1 MSKVHLF
8 NPEND
13 IALASGVQQ
22 FTAPKAAVALRNAGA
37 ALPIW
42 YAQPTDRILAYGI
55 NAKWLESIQCN
66 FGIDVDLFDHR
77 SFDIYAPSPWGW
89 SAAVHHEFAIE
100 GFSKEHLPS
109 LKQIEQWRQ
118 FSHRRTAS
126 VLCNAIARK
135 LDFDIAPA
143 ATEIND
149 INALYN
155 HLKEYPACIIK
166 SPWSSS
172 GRGLIDSRH
181 LKADEIIRRCK
192 GIIRKQGSV
201 MVEKAYDRIADFA
214 MLFECADQRCS
225 FVGYSLF
232 KTDDKGN
239 YCGNLLA
246 DDNTI
251 AEEIGNLY
259 PRERIEKVASALEL
273 AITNNIAPYYDG
285 PLGIDML
292 IARMPDG
299 SHLLDATVEINLRM
313 TMGFVAHSLSSKY
326 IMPGYRG
333 TYSVIQSQR
342 TPDLDNAIIEDRR
355 IVGGRMMLTPP
366 GGQFSFIVEID

>member
-13 IALASGVQQ
+13 IALASGAQQ
-22 FTAPKAAVALRNAGA
+22 FTAPKAAVALRNSGS
-37 ALPIW
+37 ALPLW
-42 YAQPTDRILAYGI
+42 YALPGDRILTYGI
-55 NAKWLESIQCN
+55 NAKWLENVQRN
-66 FGIDVDLFDHR
+66 FGIEVDVFDHN
-77 SFDIYAPSPWGW
+77 SFDLYTPSPWGW
-89 SAAVHHEFAIE
+89 SAAVRHEFAIE
-100 GFSKEHLPS
+100 GFNEQQLPS

-118 FSHRRTAS
+118 LSHRRNAS
-126 VLCNAIARK
+126 VLCNTITPV

-143 ATEIND
+143 AVEISD
-149 INALYN
+149 INTLRN
-155 HLKEYPACIIK
+155 HLNENPACIIK

-172 GRGLIDSRH
+172 GRGLIDSRS
-181 LKADEIIRRCK
+181 LKADEILRRCE

-201 MVEKAYDRIADFA
+201 MVENAYDRIADFA
-214 MLFECADQRCS
+214 MLFECHNQHCG

-232 KTDDKGN
+232 KSDSKGN

-251 AEEIGNLY
+251 VEQIGKLY
-259 PRERIEKVASALEL
+259 PRERIEKVVYALQL
-273 AITNNIAPYYDG
+273 AITKHIAPYYDG

-299 SHLLDATVEINLRM
+299 SQLLDATVEINLRM
-313 TMGFVAHSLSSKY
+313 TMGFVAHSLSSGY
-326 IMPGYRG
+326 IMPGCRG
-333 TYSVIQSQR
+333 TYSVIPSHR
-342 TPDLDNAIIEDRR
+342 TPVPDNAIIENRR

-366 GGQFSFIVEID
+366 GGQFSFVVEID